1 MNAITTSTTID
12 DITHNFMY
20 DQMVREMLD
29 STFTAQR
36 EFEMELQRLLY
47 LRDLRDLVASTPD
60 DTEDTDINN
69 PYVFEL

>member
-1 MNAITTSTTID
+1 MNTITSID

-29 STFTAQR
+29 STFSAQR
-36 EFEMELQRLLY
+36 EYEMELQRLLH
-47 LRDLRDLVASTPD
+47 LRDLRDLVDSTPEE
-60 DTEDTDINN
+60 TEDTDINN